1 MAKGNFIAAI
11 FPNRDGNYSADAKVY
26 YYEIATLNGL
36 AVGDKIKVLAN
47 ARVVQHLSDV
57 DSVSMGAVKKDPY
70 GDSWIQVLEIFRDVN
85 YKCMPV
91 ELEALSAL
99 GAWSK
104 IIDYDIKK
112 CEPIYVKYDP
122 SSVYVKKEDVMSI
135 GDVNTEPK
143 IVFKNGTSIE
153 VIKEEKSMNM
163 KKLMGDFM
171 FGKVDTNTIK
181 YSFNGIAFQS
191 ADGTYNVYNEDGTLT
206 NVSDMVIDIP
216 VFAIPVAK
224 ADLKVGDVILHP
236 ADRTPLVVKE
246 NAQTAIIAVEPKSN
260 EVKTF
265 APKKSIFGFDFYT
278 KITTPMDMFGG
289 ANADE
294 SNPFGNMLPF
304 LMFSDG
310 EFDMNTMLMFTMMNG
325 KGNKGF
331 DTNMMLPLML
341 MSDKKGGDKI
351 DPFMLMLMTG
361 GNFGGFGKSNATKD
375 TNEG

>member
-1 MAKGNFIAAI
+1 
-11 FPNRDGNYSADAKVY
+11 
-26 YYEIATLNGL
+26 
-36 AVGDKIKVLAN
+36 
-47 ARVVQHLSDV
+47 
-57 DSVSMGAVKKDPY
+57 
-70 GDSWIQVLEIFRDVN
+70 
-85 YKCMPV
+85 
-91 ELEALSAL
+91 
-99 GAWSK
+99 
-104 IIDYDIKK
+104 
-112 CEPIYVKYDP
+112 
-122 SSVYVKKEDVMSI
+122 
-135 GDVNTEPK
+135 
-143 IVFKNGTSIE
+143 
-153 VIKEEKSMNM
+153 
-163 KKLMGDFM
+163 
-171 FGKVDTNTIK
+171 
-181 YSFNGIAFQS
+181 
-191 ADGTYNVYNEDGTLT
+191 
-206 NVSDMVIDIP
+206 MVIDIP

-278 KITTPMDMFGG
+278 KITTPMNMFGG

-331 DTNMMLPLML
+331 DANMMLPLML

-361 GNFGGFGKSNATKD
+361 GNFGNFGKSNATKD